1 MNKSQVKESSQG
13 GKREEEGN
21 FHMRFEMRS
30 RVDEA
35 KTYGWLFWMMGA
47 AEDIF
52 RKREKLKGT
61 GTLNNK
67 STTYSTKHCFKI

>member
-1 MNKSQVKESSQG
+1 
-13 GKREEEGN
+13 
-21 FHMRFEMRS
+21 MRFEMRS

-35 KTYGWLFWMMGA
+35 KTYRWLFWMMGA